1 MVATSSARSA
11 VSQPPSPAPSPPPAA
26 LDPEVLDC
34 LSAVIDPE
42 IGLSVVDLGLVYR
55 AARTA
60 AGIEVDLTL
69 TAQACP
75 LGDMIVEDARSA
87 LRRRFVDAPVDV
99 ALVWEPAW
107 SPDRITD
114 HGLKLLGRTPRI

>member
-1 MVATSSARSA
+1 VSNVTS
-11 VSQPPSPAPSPPPAA
+11 PLSPPPPAA

-34 LSAVIDPE
+34 LTAVVDPE

-55 AARTA
+55 ASRSL
-60 AGIEVDLTL
+60 AGIAVDLTL

-75 LGDMIVEDARSA
+75 LGDMIVEDARAA
-87 LRRRFVDAPVDV
+87 LRRRFADAPAINV

-114 HGLKLLGRTPRI
+114 RGLTLLGHAPRNQA

>member
-1 MVATSSARSA
+1 M
-11 VSQPPSPAPSPPPAA
+11 SQPPSPAPYPPPAA

-34 LSAVIDPE
+34 LCAVIDPE

-55 AARTA
+55 AARTT

-87 LRRRFVDAPVDV
+87 LRRRFMDAPVTV

-114 HGLKLLGRTPRI
+114 HGLTLLGRPPRN

>member
-1 MVATSSARSA
+1 MSNVTSPLS
-11 VSQPPSPAPSPPPAA
+11 SPPPAA

-55 AARTA
+55 ASRTP
-60 AGIEVDLTL
+60 AGIAVDLTL

-75 LGDMIVEDARSA
+75 LGDMIVEDAHSA
-87 LRRRFVDAPVDV
+87 LRRRFVDAPAIDV

-107 SPDRITD
+107 SPDRITA
-114 HGLKLLGRTPRI
+114 HGLKLLGRESRT